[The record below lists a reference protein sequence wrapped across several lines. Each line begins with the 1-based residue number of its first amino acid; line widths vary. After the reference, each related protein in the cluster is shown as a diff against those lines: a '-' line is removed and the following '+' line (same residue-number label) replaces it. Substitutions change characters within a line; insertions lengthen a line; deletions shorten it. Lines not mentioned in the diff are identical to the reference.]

1 MKNIHYFWNK
11 DTIEI
16 KMIRKILLLILAGFI
31 ISATG
36 CGDTDADDPDF
47 KNFQDGSGED
57 VQKIDEDAINGVL
70 ESFSSPVEMAALI
83 EDLGLPFSK
92 KYLASPEVANDYDTN
107 FKKALGLGVLSADL
121 GYLNVYAKTSEII
134 NYLSVIKS
142 IADELNV
149 GQFFDFQTLKRLA
162 TNNDNM
168 DSLMFLSVNSFHQ
181 MDEHLRKN
189 NRSNL
194 SALVVTGVWLEG
206 LYLATQIVSEDTS
219 KDLRDRVGEQKLIL
233 TDLFKILEVYKTQ
246 DKNFEKLAQDVQ
258 GLNKAYEPVIIT
270 FTEGEPITKEID
282 GVTVVMQQDESIVEM
297 TDEQLEQII
306 EITKRIR
313 NKLISL

>member
-1 MKNIHYFWNK
+1 MTKKLF
-11 DTIEI
+11 
-16 KMIRKILLLILAGFI
+16 LLIFVGLSLTMNNA
-31 ISATG
+31 
-36 CGDTDADDPDF
+36 CGDSDADDPDF
-47 KNFQDGSGED
+47 KDFDNGAVED
-57 VQKIDEDAINGVL
+57 VQKIDENAINGVL

-83 EDLGLPFSK
+83 EDLGVPFSK
-92 KYLASPEVANDYDTN
+92 KYLAEPEVANDYDTN

-121 GYLNVYAKTSEII
+121 GYFNVYAKTSEII

-142 IADELNV
+142 IADELNI

-206 LYLATQIVSEDTS
+206 LYLATQIVTEDTS
-219 KDLRDRVGEQKLIL
+219 KGLKDRIGEQKLIL
-233 TDLFKILEVYKTQ
+233 TDLYKILEVYRTQ
-246 DKNFEKLAQDVQ
+246 DKNFENLAQDIQ
-258 GLNKAYEPVIIT
+258 ELNKAYDPVIIT
-270 FTEGEPITKEID
+270 FKEGETITKEID
-282 GVTVVMQQDESIVEM
+282 GVTVVMQQDESVVEM
-297 TDEQLEQII
+297 TDEQLQKII
-306 EITKRIR
+306 EITKKIR